1 MIFLLKSVKYR
12 QILLKYLLNYFFHF
26 FFELLFLNRIFGIM
40 NWEDI
45 VGQKKLIAT
54 LKDAIN
60 NERVSHAQLFIG
72 EEGFGVLPLAL
83 AYAKEILKREN
94 ESAAQKVEHLNH
106 LDLHFSFPVFT
117 EKNNSLSQR
126 LFEDFRK
133 MILDNPYSSIN
144 NWNDLLDAQNKQ
156 FLISADEVDSLN
168 QKFSLKSFEGGTK
181 ILIVWRVDKMNVTA
195 ANKFLKFL
203 EEPPKKTI
211 ILLLAE
217 KIDTILPTI
226 LSRCQAVEVPRID
239 DESLAETIHNK
250 FEISNEKLNEI
261 IHQSQGNYNTALQL
275 LNSDETADEF
285 ESLFIDWVRNAFM
298 AKKKPEVLKNI
309 IFWGRNI
316 SSWNREKQKSFLDF
330 CSEMFRLAL
339 LQNYD
344 ASNLVYKK
352 LSKNGFNW
360 EAFTNFIHGAN
371 IVDILEEISTAD
383 LHLYRNANA
392 KIVWTD
398 LGIKLTRY
406 IHRSA

>member
-1 MIFLLKSVKYR
+1 
-12 QILLKYLLNYFFHF
+12 
-26 FFELLFLNRIFGIM
+26 M
-40 NWEDI
+40 NWEEI
-45 VGQKKLIAT
+45 VGQKKVIET
-54 LKDAIN
+54 LKDAIDK
-60 NERVSHAQLFIG
+60 ERVGHAQLFIG

-94 ESAAQKVEHLNH
+94 EHAASKVEHLNH

-126 LFEDFRK
+126 LFEDFRN
-133 MILDNPYSSIN
+133 MILKNPYASIN
-144 NWNDLLDAQNKQ
+144 DWNEVLDAQNKQ
-156 FLISADEVDSLN
+156 LFISADEVDALN
-168 QKFSLKSFEGGTK
+168 QKFALKSFEGGTK
-181 ILIVWRVDKMNVTA
+181 ILIVWRADKMNVTA

-217 KIDTILPTI
+217 KIDIILPTI
-226 LSRCQAVEVPRID
+226 LSRCQAIEVPRID
-239 DESLAETIHNK
+239 DESLEQGIRNQFDVSEAKIKEV
-250 FEISNEKLNEI
+250 
-261 IHQSQGNYNTALQL
+261 IHQAQGNYNTALQL
-275 LNSDETADEF
+275 LQNDSANEEF
-285 ESLFIDWVRNAFM
+285 EELFIDWVRNAFM
-298 AKKKPEVLKNI
+298 AKKKPEVLRNI
-309 IFWGRNI
+309 VLWGRNI
-316 SSWNREKQKSFLDF
+316 ASWNREKQKNFLDF

-344 ASNLVYKK
+344 AEHLVYKR

-371 IVDILEEISTAD
+371 IVDILEEISDAD